1 MSKAASRSVTIAP
14 EKRQAH
20 RSKGQR
26 YFNSLVKQIE
36 NRRGRLAQ
44 WEAFTPVFQKRYVD
58 EFIPLKQASM
68 DAQAKLVHR
77 LDALHSDKAFN
88 ATERRLISRL
98 IRELMQSL
106 IGTHG
111 DPTLKPIQDRH
122 ADTASG
128 TPAEFDID
136 SAKAMMAQ
144 MFGDEFVDGLDTDSP
159 EAFIKHAAEKF
170 EELRAEAT
178 AKAQARE
185 ERRAKRKKTPK
196 QLAAEARK
204 EAAQAEVS
212 QSLRDVY
219 RKLASA
225 LHPDREPDA
234 DERTRK
240 TALMQRVNEAYAKR
254 KLLQLL
260 ELQLELEHI
269 DQTTIDGISEARLA
283 HYNEVL
289 REQLGELDRELSD
302 VGARFRGTYGFPYGP
317 LTTPERAMED
327 LDAEIA
333 HRGNM
338 VRGIENDLRT
348 FDNITQTKAWLKALE
363 RRQRD

>member
-1 MSKAASRSVTIAP
+1 MSKAAGRLVTIAP
-14 EKRQAH
+14 EKLQAH

-36 NRRGRLAQ
+36 NRRGWIAQ

-58 EFIPLKQASM
+58 EFIPLRQASM
-68 DAQAKLVHR
+68 DAQVKLVHR
-77 LDALHSDKAFN
+77 LDALHGDKAFN
-88 ATERRLISRL
+88 AIERRLMSQL
-98 IRELMQSL
+98 IRELTQQL
-106 IGTHG
+106 IGVHA
-111 DPTLKPIQDRH
+111 DPMLKPIHDRH
-122 ADTASG
+122 ADTSYDTQAG
-128 TPAEFDID
+128 FDIEH
-136 SAKAMMAQ
+136 AKAMMEE
-144 MFGDEFVDGLDTDSP
+144 MLGTEFVDGLDTDSP
-159 EAFIKHAAEKF
+159 EAFMKHASEKF
-170 EELRAEAT
+170 EELRAQAA

-185 ERRAKRKKTPK
+185 ERRARRKKTPK

-204 EAAQAEVS
+204 EAAQAEIS

-234 DERTRK
+234 EERARK

-254 KLLQLL
+254 NLLQLL

-269 DQTTIDGISEARLA
+269 DQKTIDGISEERLN
-283 HYNEVL
+283 HFNSVL
-289 REQLGELDRELSD
+289 KEQLGELDRELAD
-302 VGARFRGTYGFPYGP
+302 IRGRFRGTFGFPYGP
-317 LTTPERAMED
+317 LTVPERAMED

-338 VRGIENDLRT
+338 VRGIEKDLHT
-348 FDNITQTKAWLKALE
+348 FDDLQQTKAWLKALK
-363 RRQRD
+363 RRRSI